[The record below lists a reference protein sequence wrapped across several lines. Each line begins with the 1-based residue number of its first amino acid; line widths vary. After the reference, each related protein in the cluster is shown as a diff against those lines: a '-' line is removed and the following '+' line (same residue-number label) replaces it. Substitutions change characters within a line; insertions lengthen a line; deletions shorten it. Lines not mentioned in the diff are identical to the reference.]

1 MTETIL
7 EIKNLKKSY
16 GKNEVL
22 KDISLSVKKGEVISI
37 IGSSG
42 SGKSTFLRS
51 INLLESPSG
60 GEILY
65 HGDNVLEK
73 GYDLTTYRERLG
85 MVFQSFNLFENLN
98 VLENAIVAQTTV
110 LKRDRKEA
118 ESIAKANLEKV
129 GMGEQYWKAK
139 PKQTLPQTELAQYSH
154 EDYAKRVEAQEK
166 EAQEEKDKRT
176 RAVFDYVHRTMSRF
190 LYEEDLYKVIE
201 AVKEWSNDTNYTPTA
216 INRFKENVENIPLR
230 HFVWN
235 IAERL
240 GKRDYTMAMRIA
252 FIKALFPKPF
262 EGLDYSTLKN
272 LKAPCSNDVIPIDE
286 PVNGRYDFR

>member
-1 MTETIL
+1 MTVNKTTSDCTIYAFVGTAIL
-7 EIKNLKKSY
+7 A
-16 GKNEVL
+16 
-22 KDISLSVKKGEVISI
+22 ISLVVAMYVGNDFHQSLFVESI
-37 IGSSG
+37 IFVGSN
-42 SGKSTFLRS
+42 
-51 INLLESPSG
+51 ILLW
-60 GEILY
+60 
-65 HGDNVLEK
+65 
-73 GYDLTTYRERLG
+73 
-85 MVFQSFNLFENLN
+85 
-98 VLENAIVAQTTV
+98 AIYLSLVNCSYELMTIGNNCKIQKTLVETEPATDQ
-110 LKRDRKEA
+110 
-118 ESIAKANLEKV
+118 
-129 GMGEQYWKAK
+129 EQ
-139 PKQTLPQTELAQYSH
+139 QMLTLPQTESVKYSH

-176 RAVFDYVHRTMSRF
+176 RAVLDYVHRTMSRF

-201 AVKEWSNDTNYTPTA
+201 AVKEWSNDTNYTPIA
-216 INRFKENVENIPLR
+216 INRFKETVENIPLR

-286 PVNGRYDFR
+286 PVNGGYDFHDVTEETSE

>member
-1 MTETIL
+1 MTVKKTTSDCTIYAMIGTAIL
-7 EIKNLKKSY
+7 A
-16 GKNEVL
+16 
-22 KDISLSVKKGEVISI
+22 ISLVVAMYVGNDFHQNLFVESITFVGSNILLWAIFISMVNCPYELMT
-37 IGSSG
+37 IGSNS
-42 SGKSTFLRS
+42 KTKKVFV
-51 INLLESPSG
+51 ESDPAT
-60 GEILY
+60 EQEEL
-65 HGDNVLEK
+65 
-73 GYDLTTYRERLG
+73 
-85 MVFQSFNLFENLN
+85 M
-98 VLENAIVAQTTV
+98 QTIPQ
-110 LKRDRKEA
+110 A
-118 ESIAKANLEKV
+118 APIA
-129 GMGEQYWKAK
+129 Y
-139 PKQTLPQTELAQYSH
+139 TH
-154 EDYAKRVEAQEK
+154 DDYAKCVEAQEK

-176 RAVFDYVHRTMSRF
+176 RAVLDYTHRTMSRF
-190 LYEEDLYKVIE
+190 LYEEDLNKVIE

-286 PVNGRYDFR
+286 PVNGECSF